1 MCLAL
6 LTFCLLGSLFAQDSH
21 VTTGFDH
28 FYNLEYDQAQAAFH
42 RAIAGRPRDPNLH
55 NHLAQTILYR
65 EMFRSG
71 ALESELVSGANPF
84 LRRPK
89 MNPSQKDRGQFE
101 ESIATAMALANE
113 RIAGNAEDVQA
124 LYSLG
129 VSYGLRAN
137 YNFLVRKAWLDS
149 LRDATTA
156 RKFHNKVTKLDSTIV
171 DARLIQGAHD
181 YVVGSLPLL
190 YKILGFVAGFRG
202 DKKKGIATLQLVARE
217 GNLNRDDAGILLCA
231 IYRRERRP
239 EDAVPLLEE
248 LIPRFPRNYILRLEM
263 VQMHSDLGNKEEALA
278 VIRDMQELKRSGA
291 PGYADLPAEKIMF
304 SRGTLLFWY
313 RDLDQALEDFKRVT
327 AKTGELDLNTE
338 VLAWLRLGQTHD
350 LLRQRKQAI
359 AAYRHVIRI
368 APDSARAKQ
377 SRRYL
382 RTPYKRK
389 DVS

>member
-1 MCLAL
+1 
-6 LTFCLLGSLFAQDSH
+6 
-21 VTTGFDH
+21 
-28 FYNLEYDQAQAAFH
+28 
-42 RAIAGRPRDPNLH
+42 
-55 NHLAQTILYR
+55 
-65 EMFRSG
+65 
-71 ALESELVSGANPF
+71 
-84 LRRPK
+84 
-89 MNPSQKDRGQFE
+89 
-101 ESIATAMALANE
+101 
-113 RIAGNAEDVQA
+113 
-124 LYSLG
+124 
-129 VSYGLRAN
+129 
-137 YNFLVRKAWLDS
+137 
-149 LRDATTA
+149 
-156 RKFHNKVTKLDSTIV
+156 
-171 DARLIQGAHD
+171 
-181 YVVGSLPLL
+181 
-190 YKILGFVAGFRG
+190 
-202 DKKKGIATLQLVARE
+202 VARE